1 MQAEIVQMKDWANK
15 SKNQKVFYFLLDEK
29 LRWCRLIDEL
39 EKLKDQQD
47 NTMSVRV
54 IDEKTGLRDHIRT
67 IQDNNCIDYMFCC

>member
-54 IDEKTGLRDHIRT
+54 RLMRK
-67 IQDNNCIDYMFCC
+67 QDLEITLEQSKITTV